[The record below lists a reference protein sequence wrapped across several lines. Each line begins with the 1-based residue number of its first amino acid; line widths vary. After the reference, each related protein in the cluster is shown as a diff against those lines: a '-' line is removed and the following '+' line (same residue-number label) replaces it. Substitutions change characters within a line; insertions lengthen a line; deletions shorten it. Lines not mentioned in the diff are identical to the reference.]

1 MLLISACFY
10 LFVYFC
16 TRFFLC
22 FDIFFL
28 YLRSPFSRNIPVA
41 EIIAIIAK
49 TILVPIIFFLSV
61 LDLGSRL
68 TAFALHLEHLLLPE
82 NLFFYLS
89 NTCYP

>member
-16 TRFFLC
+16 TRFFYAL
-22 FDIFFL
+22 IFFL

-41 EIIAIIAK
+41 EIIAIIAN
-49 TILVPIIFFLSV
+49 TILVPIIFLLSV

-89 NTCYP
+89 KTCYP